1 MESKHSRMTTEPVEK
16 LVVRLAAPSIVIMLI
31 SAMYNMAD
39 TYFVS
44 TIGTA
49 AVAAVGVGFAVMAL
63 IQAIGFLF
71 GHGAGNYI
79 SRELGAKHNVL
90 ADKMAATGLITAV
103 LTCSVLAA
111 IGLLNLERLA
121 VFLGST
127 PTILPYACDYLQYI
141 ILGMPWMAASLTL
154 NNLLRFQGSA
164 FFGMIGMTS
173 GAVLNIILDPILIFG
188 FDMGVAGA
196 GLATMISQL
205 VSCLLLLAGCTKGEN
220 IRIRLSNFAPGLGIY
235 TEILRGGFPSLCR
248 QGLMSVSTIYL
259 NNKAGIF
266 GDPAIAAMSIVQR
279 VSMFAGSALI
289 GFGQGFQPVCG
300 FNYGAQ
306 LYGRVRKAFWF
317 CTKVSTVVLLAL
329 AVLGY
334 IYAHEIIAFFRG
346 EDRDVMEIGV
356 LALRLQCFTFP
367 LMGLTILTS
376 MMTQTIGLAFKASI
390 LAAARRGLFM
400 IPLLYILTPVYGL
413 FGVQLSQPASDLAT
427 VVLTIPICLSVLR
440 NMGKSKESVRETMT
454 YPTDE

>member
-1 MESKHSRMTTEPVEK
+1 MESKHARMTTEPVEK

-44 TIGTA
+44 SVGTA
-49 AVAAVGVGFAVMAL
+49 AIAAVGVGFAVMAL

-79 SRELGAKHNVL
+79 SRELGAKHNDL
-90 ADKMAATGLITAV
+90 ADRMAATGLVTAV
-103 LTCSVLAA
+103 ITCCILATV
-111 IGLLNLERLA
+111 GLLNLERLA
-121 VFLGST
+121 IFLGST

-173 GAVLNIILDPILIFG
+173 GAVLNIILDPILIFS

-196 GLATMISQL
+196 GLATMISQF
-205 VSCLLLLAGCTKGEN
+205 VSCMLLLAGSARGEN
-220 IRIRLSNFAPGLGIY
+220 IRIRLSNFAPSFTIY
-235 TEILRGGFPSLCR
+235 KEILRGGFPSLCR

-259 NNKAGIF
+259 NNKAGLF

-279 VSMFAGSALI
+279 VGMFAGSALI

-300 FNYGAQ
+300 FNYGAE
-306 LYGRVRKAFWF
+306 LYDRVKKAFWF
-317 CTKVSTVVLLAL
+317 CTKVSTVVLSIL
-329 AVLGY
+329 AVVGFT
-334 IYAHEIIAFFRG
+334 YAHEIIAFFRG
-346 EDRDVMEIGV
+346 EDADVMQIGV

-376 MMTQTIGLAFKASI
+376 MMTQTIGLAFKASV

-400 IPLLYILTPVYGL
+400 IPLLFILTPLYGL

-427 VVLTIPICLSVLR
+427 VILTIPICLSVLR
-440 NMGKSKESVRETMT
+440 NMGKDKKSKPGTIS
-454 YPTDE
+454 YAADE